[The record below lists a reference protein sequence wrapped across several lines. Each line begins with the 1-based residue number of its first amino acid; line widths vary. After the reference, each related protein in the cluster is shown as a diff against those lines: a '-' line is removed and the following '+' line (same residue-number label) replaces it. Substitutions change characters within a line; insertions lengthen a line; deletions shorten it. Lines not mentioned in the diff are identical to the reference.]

1 MKGLCCAAQAAG
13 DLGKPLVLTLT
24 HRTGPLAGQTY
35 QKCGVCEVAPSCS
48 DQAKLVF
55 RFRFLP
61 GGTCGIAGAGTCKPT
76 PTGVAQYNAARATLA
91 TTPASLDYYVTG
103 TNVLTGRPLPARGTT
118 YSLPLS

>member
-24 HRTGPLAGQTY
+24 HKTGPLAGQTY
-35 QKCGVCEVAPSCS
+35 QKCGVCEIAPSCS
-48 DQAKLVF
+48 DQTKMVF

-61 GGTCGIAGAGTCKPT
+61 GSTCGIAGASSCKPT
-76 PTGVAQYNAARATLA
+76 PTGVAQYNAARLSLAAAPATVE
-91 TTPASLDYYVTG
+91 YGVTG
-103 TNVLTGRPLPARGTT
+103 LNIFTGRPLPARGTT